1 MTICPVALIVGCK
14 KCPLFKVCPAKG
26 SIGNYD
32 KEAAAADAA
41 AEAAAADTAAPEAAL
56 AGEDKTEE
64 A

>member
-32 KEAAAADAA
+32 KEAAA
-41 AEAAAADTAAPEAAL
+41 EAAAADTAAPEAAL